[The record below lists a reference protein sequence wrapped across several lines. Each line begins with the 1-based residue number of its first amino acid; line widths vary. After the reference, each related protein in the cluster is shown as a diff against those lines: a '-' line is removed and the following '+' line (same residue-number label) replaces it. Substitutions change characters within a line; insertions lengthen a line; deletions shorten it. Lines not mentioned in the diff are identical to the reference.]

1 MSGAEGMPA
10 LRILAADGATP
21 ESVPRP
27 DLMRV
32 KLGDVTLSLS
42 FRNVDPVERAVATA
56 LQQFNQLDA
65 DANGY
70 LDRSE
75 TKGRFRFEERGLFE
89 DMDRN
94 GDAKIF
100 GEEMKKYVAARA
112 EPAAASCQVNVY
124 NTGNG
129 FFQLLDS
136 SGDGRISVRELRR
149 LEQTLLEAGRRNG
162 GSLAPA
168 QTGRHYHVEFVR
180 AGYQLFGPT
189 DGMVVQ
195 RPEFIQR
202 PPVGPAWFQ
211 AMDRNGDGDV
221 TWSEFLGPRRVF
233 DELDADHD
241 GLIDHLEAQR
251 ASGS

>member
-1 MSGAEGMPA
+1 
-10 LRILAADGATP
+10 
-21 ESVPRP
+21 
-27 DLMRV
+27 
-32 KLGDVTLSLS
+32 
-42 FRNVDPVERAVATA
+42 VDPVERAVATA
-56 LQQFNQLDA
+56 LQQFNQMDA

-70 LDRSE
+70 LDRTE
-75 TKGRFRFEERGLFE
+75 TKERFRFERGLFD
-89 DMDRN
+89 DMDRD
-94 GDAKIF
+94 GDGKIF
-100 GEEMKKYVAARA
+100 GDEMRKYVSARA
-112 EPAAASCQVNVY
+112 EPAAASCQVNIY

-129 FFQLLDS
+129 YFQLLDS
-136 SGDGRISVRELRR
+136 SGDGRISVRELRG
-149 LEQTLLEAGRRNG
+149 LEQTLYAAGLRHG
-162 GSLAPA
+162 GSLTPT

-233 DELDADHD
+233 DELDADRD
-241 GLIDHLEAQR
+241 ALIDHQEAER
-251 ASGS
+251 AVKL